1 MQSLQ
6 DSTTFLAKR
15 ENYSVSIRKEKYQQ
29 VLALKREKASK
40 QKNVTSDNEST
51 DTPTEASTTP
61 ESAPESI
68 EPLAEEIVRAKGL
81 YKEDGSL
88 QQKIESLS
96 AIHSKMEP
104 LSHKKDASQ
113 LEELLLKESPN
124 SFIQ

>member
-51 DTPTEASTTP
+51 TPTEASTTP

>member
-51 DTPTEASTTP
+51 DTPTEASST
-61 ESAPESI
+61 PESI